1 MPIFDAATNSVDA
14 AVNPQAVSQT
24 DLEGSAAETPR
35 DAEDTLYYAIILDEQ
50 LQQRKHRPWWRRP
63 SYWWQI
69 CIIPVTLLAIGA
81 TVPAKMEL
89 INAVVCQ
96 SQRAV
101 RDGSLDTIPVGPCHS
116 DPKVQA
122 GATAIIAAM
131 TTLTGILACITTP
144 RWGSLSD
151 RYGRV
156 FVLRVYGFGGVWG
169 VLWSGAIE
177 GLFAVGTTAASYA
190 YLADTTETESRTRI
204 FALYLGLYNVGQGLG
219 PFMCS
224 TITHLTGN
232 SLNVYWLS
240 IPVHILFLLICWLI
254 LPESLLPIQM
264 EVAQR
269 KHQEEIAARRPKEK
283 WLSLSL
289 LLSPLA
295 PLGVFLPKS
304 APDNSSR
311 NTRRKDWSLALIALA
326 YLPDTLISGA
336 GVYYFQYG
344 ISFFGWAS
352 EMIGLVLSLNYIS
365 KAAFLSV
372 LLPLAIKF
380 LKPDPHRELPSP
392 TRIRPPSPNPDAS
405 TPLLGRSTSISQSQ
419 ACTSN
424 ERNGGLLWD
433 LALAKLSLVVQIGA
447 LFLMSVA
454 TTSWAFVGGILSVS
468 FGAGYTPTINALAL
482 EFYRRSGGTEA
493 GKLFGAMTF
502 VQVLGYQILG
512 PAIFG
517 FLFMTTVETHP
528 KTILYAGMVIV
539 FSCFIFLQFVRI
551 PPDISTEPTLN
562 ETAEELH

>member
-1 MPIFDAATNSVDA
+1 MSIFDASTNSADT

-24 DLEGSAAETPR
+24 DLEGFAAETPG
-35 DAEDTLYYAIILDEQ
+35 DTEDTLYHAIILDEQ

-69 CIIPVTLLAIGA
+69 CIIPVTLLAIAA
-81 TVPAKMEL
+81 TVPAKIEL
-89 INAVVCQ
+89 INAVVCR
-96 SQRAV
+96 SQRAL
-101 RDGSLDTIPVGPCHS
+101 RDGSLETIPVAPCHS

-122 GATAIIAAM
+122 GATAILAAM

-151 RYGRV
+151 RHGRV
-156 FVLRVYGFGGVWG
+156 FVLRVYGFGPLLADLAFLAVLLRPQYVPGGVWG
-169 VLWSGAIE
+169 VLWSSAIE

-190 YLADTTETESRTRI
+190 YLADTTETESRSRI

-240 IPVHILFLLICWLI
+240 IPVHLLFLLICWLI

-283 WLSLSL
+283 WLSLSM
-289 LLSPLA
+289 LLSPFA

-304 APDNSSR
+304 APDNFSR
-311 NTRRKDWSLALIALA
+311 NTRRKDC
-326 YLPDTLISGA
+326 
-336 GVYYFQYG
+336 
-344 ISFFGWAS
+344 FFGWAS
-352 EMIGLVLSLNYIS
+352 EMIGLVLSLNSIS

-380 LKPDPHRELPSP
+380 LKPNPHRELPSP

-405 TPLLGRSTSISQSQ
+405 TPLLGRSTPISQSQ
-419 ACTSN
+419 AYTSN
-424 ERNGGLLWD
+424 EHNGGLLWD

-447 LFLMSVA
+447 FFLMSVA

-468 FGAGYTPTINALAL
+468 FGAGYTPTINTLAL

-528 KTILYAGMVIV
+528 KTILYAGMAIV
-539 FSCFIFLQFVRI
+539 FSCLIVLQFVRI

-562 ETAEELH
+562 ETAEELP